1 MEPLMGARGAMAVAN
16 GRVVII
22 VLGYSSGQ
30 VQIRDLVTG
39 APFAEKDIVQK
50 LMDSSGGL

>member
-1 MEPLMGARGAMAVAN
+1 MGARGAMAVAN

-39 APFAEKDIVQK
+39 APFAEKDTVQK